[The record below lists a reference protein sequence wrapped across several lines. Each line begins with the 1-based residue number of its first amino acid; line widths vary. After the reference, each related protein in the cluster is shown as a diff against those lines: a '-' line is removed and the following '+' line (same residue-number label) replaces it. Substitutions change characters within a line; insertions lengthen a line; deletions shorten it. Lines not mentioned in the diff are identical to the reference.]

1 MNKFQAIMT
10 REIKRGKELVKI
22 VKVGYVETQ
31 KQENAFNI
39 LKKLNKRW
47 NLNLG
52 DVLQVEKF
60 DYELEV

>member
-31 KQENAFNI
+31 KQETAFNI

-52 DVLQVEKF
+52 DVLEVNKF

>member
-10 REIKRGKELVKI
+10 REIMRGKEIVKI

-31 KQENAFNI
+31 KQETAFNI

-47 NLNLG
+47 TLNLG